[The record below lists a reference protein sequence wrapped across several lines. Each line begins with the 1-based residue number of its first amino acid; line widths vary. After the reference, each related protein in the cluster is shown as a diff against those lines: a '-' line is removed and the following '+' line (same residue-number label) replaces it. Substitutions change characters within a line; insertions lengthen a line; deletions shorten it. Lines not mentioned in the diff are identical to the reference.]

1 MSDLRILV
9 THGWLRGNLGD
20 FLITYELLKNLREL
34 VPGLEICLMS
44 IPGIKKI
51 KEHRLVL
58 DLLDDFIEGD
68 SQDCRPDFFKNFHMI
83 INAPGGGL
91 QDPGDKRAPAILRD
105 AQVCAENG
113 LRHAM
118 GSHSFHPAFDL
129 DPLRHS
135 LVIAREPRSGN
146 LLKGL
151 SIPHVES
158 ADLSFLHDYASY
170 PDKGPSHKDLL
181 FLRFDLVRK
190 VEFHENS
197 LFIDGQ
203 AMPCR
208 RGNLVLT
215 SSDEERDYP
224 KLKMIQK
231 KFNLPYVQCE
241 TLGDLMT
248 LIRSSETV
256 ISDRYHPI
264 IFAKAYQKPFRF
276 LLRPG
281 SLRDQGL
288 LDLFSGHS
296 FNQIQSLAKAGVSA
310 LAGGLLK
317 NT

>member
-1 MSDLRILV
+1 MSTLRILV

-51 KEHRLVL
+51 KERRLAL
-58 DLLDDFIEGD
+58 DLLADF
-68 SQDCRPDFFKNFHMI
+68 
-83 INAPGGGL
+83 
-91 QDPGDKRAPAILRD
+91 
-105 AQVCAENG
+105 
-113 LRHAM
+113 M
-118 GSHSFHPAFDL
+118 G
-129 DPLRHS
+129 
-135 LVIAREPRSGN
+135 GN

-170 PDKGPSHKDLL
+170 PDKGPSHNDLL

-296 FNQIQSLAKAGVSA
+296 FNQIQALAKAGVSA
-310 LAGGLLK
+310 LADGLLK

>member
-1 MSDLRILV
+1 MNNHRVLI

-34 VPGLEICLMS
+34 LPGIGICLMS

-51 KEHRLVL
+51 KEHGLVL
-58 DLLDDFIEGD
+58 DLLDEFIETDGQDD
-68 SQDCRPDFFKNFHMI
+68 SPGFFKNFDMI

-118 GSHSFHPAFDL
+118 SNHSFHPSYDL
-129 DPLRHS
+129 GALRQS
-135 LVIAREPRSGN
+135 LIIAREPRSCG
-146 LLKGL
+146 LLREL
-151 SIPHVES
+151 ALPHVES
-158 ADLSFLHDYASY
+158 ADFAFLHDYDRY
-170 PDKGPSHKDLL
+170 PDQGPSYKDLL
-181 FLRFDLVRK
+181 FLRFDLDRK
-190 VEFHENS
+190 IEFSGEN
-197 LFIDGQ
+197 LIIDGQ
-203 AMPCR
+203 TMPCR
-208 RGNLVLT
+208 RENLVLT

-224 KLKMIQK
+224 KLKIILK
-231 KFNLPYVQCE
+231 KFNLPYVKCE

-248 LIRSSETV
+248 LIRSSQSV
-256 ISDRYHPI
+256 ISDRYHPV
-264 IFAKAYQKPFRF
+264 IFAKAFQKPFRF

-296 FNQIQSLAKAGVSA
+296 FSRLRALAGDGVAA
-310 LAGGLLK
+310 LAGGILK